1 MSAVTW
7 STAAVPR
14 SRQFGYWRE
23 MICEAFL
30 DLAPDA
36 AGRAARDGFRGRV
49 TQRGLGRLAIAQIGS
64 QAQRVRRTEAGI
76 ARSPRA
82 GYYANLQLRGSCQTV
97 QDGRTAVT
105 EPGDLSVVDTERPFT
120 FELSDDFAQLSFYV
134 PGELLDPQLEQPA
147 ATATRIPT
155 VGGVGAALRHTL
167 LALAPGSLPEDSARR
182 LAVHA
187 GGLLA
192 VALNGPAGLGPA
204 DPGPGARHR
213 ARQLD
218 AALGDVAEHLADDD
232 LCPATSAARLGISVR
247 QLHQVFAAHE
257 RTFGAELRWQR
268 LEQARR
274 DLADPARA
282 GLRVIDIA
290 ADAGFADVT
299 HFHRVFRRAYGCTP
313 AQLRRGALAR

>member
-30 DLAPDA
+30 DLSPETAA
-36 AGRAARDGFRGRV
+36 AGGAGRDGFRGRV
-49 TQRGLGRLAIAQIGS
+49 TQRQLGRLAIAQIGS
-64 QAQRVRRTEAGI
+64 QAQRVRRTESDI

-82 GYYANLQLRGSCQTV
+82 GYYANLQLRGSCRTV
-97 QDGRTAVT
+97 QDGRAAVT
-105 EPGDLSVVDTERPFT
+105 QPGDLTVVNTERPFA

-134 PGELLDPQLEQPA
+134 PGQLLHPQLEQPVR
-147 ATATRIPT
+147 TATRIPT
-155 VGGVGAALRHTL
+155 VTGVGAALRH
-167 LALAPGSLPEDSARR
+167 ALQALEPGSLPEDSASR

-192 VALNGPAGLGPA
+192 VALNGPA
-204 DPGPGARHR
+204 DPGPGARRR
-213 ARQLD
+213 AGQLD
-218 AALGDVAEHLADDD
+218 AALADVAEHLADDD
-232 LCPATSAARLGISVR
+232 LCPATTAGRLGISVR
-247 QLHQVFAAHE
+247 QLHQVFAGHG
-257 RTFGAELRWQR
+257 RTFGNELRRQR

-299 HFHRVFRRAYGCTP
+299 HFHRVFRQAYGCTP
-313 AQLRRGALAR
+313 AQLRRGQAG

>member
-1 MSAVTW
+1 MTAVTW

-30 DLAPDA
+30 DLSPDTAA

-49 TQRGLGRLAIAQIGS
+49 TQRHLGRLAIAQIGS
-64 QAQRVRRTEAGI
+64 QAQRVRRTEADI

-82 GYYANLQLRGSCQTV
+82 GYYANLQLRGSCWTV
-97 QDGRTAVT
+97 QDGRAAVT
-105 EPGDLSVVDTERPFT
+105 QPGDLTVVDTERPFA

-134 PGELLDPQLEQPA
+134 PGQLLQPQLEQPVR
-147 ATATRIPT
+147 TATRIAT
-155 VGGVGAALRHTL
+155 VSGVGAALRH
-167 LALAPGSLPEDSARR
+167 ALQALEPGSLPEAAASR

-192 VALNGPAGLGPA
+192 VALNGPADL
-204 DPGPGARHR
+204 GPGARRR
-213 ARQLD
+213 AGRLD
-218 AALGDVAEHLADDD
+218 AALADVAEHLADDD
-232 LCPATSAARLGISVR
+232 LCPATTARRLGISVR
-247 QLHQVFAAHE
+247 QLHQVFAGHG
-257 RTFGAELRWQR
+257 RTFGAELRRQR

-299 HFHRVFRRAYGCTP
+299 HFHRVFRQAYGCTP
-313 AQLRRGALAR
+313 AQLRRGRAG

>member
-30 DLAPDA
+30 DLSPETAV
-36 AGRAARDGFRGRV
+36 AGGAGRDGFRGRV
-49 TQRGLGRLAIAQIGS
+49 TQRQLGRLAIAQIGS
-64 QAQRVRRTEAGI
+64 QAQRVRRTESDI

-82 GYYANLQLRGSCQTV
+82 GYYANLQLRGSCRTV
-97 QDGRTAVT
+97 QDGRAAVT
-105 EPGDLSVVDTERPFT
+105 QPGDLTVVNTERPFA

-134 PGELLDPQLEQPA
+134 PGQLLHPQLEQPVR
-147 ATATRIPT
+147 TATRIPT
-155 VGGVGAALRHTL
+155 VTGVGAALRH
-167 LALAPGSLPEDSARR
+167 ALQALEPGALPEDSASR

-192 VALNGPAGLGPA
+192 VALNGPA
-204 DPGPGARHR
+204 DPGATARRR
-213 ARQLD
+213 AGQLD
-218 AALGDVAEHLADDD
+218 AALADVAEHLADDD
-232 LCPATSAARLGISVR
+232 LCPATTAGRLGISVR
-247 QLHQVFAAHE
+247 QLHQVFAGHG
-257 RTFGAELRWQR
+257 RTFGAELRRQR

-299 HFHRVFRRAYGCTP
+299 HFHRVFRQAYGCTP
-313 AQLRRGALAR
+313 AQLRRAPAG

>member
-30 DLAPDA
+30 DLSPESVG
-36 AGRAARDGFRGRV
+36 AGGAGRDGFRGQV
-49 TQRGLGRLAIAQIGS
+49 TQRRLGRLAIARIGS
-64 QAQRVRRTEAGI
+64 QAQRVRRTEADI
-76 ARSPRA
+76 ARSPRP
-82 GYYANLQLRGSCQTV
+82 GYYANLQLRGSCRTV
-97 QDGRTAVT
+97 QDGRAAVT
-105 EPGDLSVVDTERPFT
+105 QPGDLTVVDTERPFA

-134 PGELLDPQLEQPA
+134 PGQLLHPQLEQPVR
-147 ATATRIPT
+147 TATRIPT
-155 VGGVGAALRHTL
+155 VSGVGAALRH
-167 LALAPGSLPEDSARR
+167 ALQALEPGSLPEDPASR

-192 VALNGPAGLGPA
+192 VALNGPADL
-204 DPGPGARHR
+204 GPGARRR
-213 ARQLD
+213 AGQLD
-218 AALGDVAEHLADDD
+218 AALADVAEHLADDD
-232 LCPATSAARLGISVR
+232 LCPATTAGRLGISVR
-247 QLHQVFAAHE
+247 QLHQVFAGHG
-257 RTFGAELRWQR
+257 RTFGAELRRQR

-313 AQLRRGALAR
+313 AQLRRGQAG